1 MTYNDLCAEVCAL
14 GFEPEIES
22 EDRLL
27 FATRRAMNIIF
38 TERPLYKTLTLSKPK
53 MIPSLKIECIEH
65 SGGVTDTVSAS
76 AKAYSFITCGSGS
89 YTVTDSFEK
98 RTYFFNANEKLHRGF
113 LRGDGKIEF
122 TGDYFYTVYNIAL
135 FDELYGQ
142 NEKDIPLLDGF
153 YEYDVKEYTNDFLS
167 YVSMPED
174 ENGHPITGASVS
186 GNIISIPTEYCG
198 RVLLKY
204 KSAPTLIQGHENE
217 NLILPDGCEY
227 LLPLLVAAYVWLDD
241 DTDKAEYYM
250 MLYRDGMAAVK
261 AYNRVGVDTAYIVK
275 DRWA

>member
-122 TGDYFYTVYNIAL
+122 TGDYVLSLNYADIDSGKVKPDDIEKISELQRATRRYMILRALKTRAAATGDSVKIMYDAAHNTFYGAADDFIPPAGFT
-135 FDELYGQ
+135 FD
-142 NEKDIPLLDGF
+142 DG
-153 YEYDVKEYTNDFLS
+153 
-167 YVSMPED
+167 
-174 ENGHPITGASVS
+174 
-186 GNIISIPTEYCG
+186 
-198 RVLLKY
+198 
-204 KSAPTLIQGHENE
+204 AP
-217 NLILPDGCEY
+217 
-227 LLPLLVAAYVWLDD
+227 AF
-241 DTDKAEYYM
+241 
-250 MLYRDGMAAVK
+250 
-261 AYNRVGVDTAYIVK
+261 
-275 DRWA
+275 